1 MKDSNNQNNCE
12 DFEILLDEF
21 IDGEISASDREALE
35 KHLST
40 CTSCKRD
47 LEETLNLS
55 KSVSYLSKEMAAS
68 PDIWKRI
75 EHKISPQEK
84 GTTKRSSNIF
94 SINQKPRSQRSIY
107 EQHTYSGRILKYSVI
122 TLIAAMILIA
132 ILPSFFRER
141 GHQSTG
147 FSYPFWPVIQ
157 LKGLTTVNSRIV
169 NGRDSIKLGEWIE
182 TKDSGKAMLQ
192 IPGVGS
198 IILEP
203 NTKVKIVKT
212 DTGEQRI
219 SLEYGTINANITTKP
234 GTFIVDSRSAEAI
247 DLGCAYTYSIDTGG
261 NGLIYVKSG
270 MVEMNHDGRKSL
282 VPAGKFCIT
291 KTGFGPGTPYR
302 ENTSP
307 ELKDALLKYD
317 FGNGG
322 HESVNTILKH
332 ATKGDAITLLNL
344 LPKVDEENRS
354 KVYERVSHFV
364 PPPKEYRYE
373 YDSIPKMEYKDL
385 HEWINK
391 ITKEVNEEIRT
402 QMKDLQKEIQENIQN
417 NMNENLGNIIDNE
430 KLQKEIQENIQK
442 HMEAL
447 QDLPQR
453 IEIPNELMQKEME
466 KMQEKLN
473 KFDSDKFDKE
483 MEKLGEK
490 MEKMGNYWE
499 EQGRQWEFDERN
511 QEREQEMEQRQQ
523 ELQERQQE
531 RMQEM
536 QERQQELEQRQQE
549 RQQELEQRLNEQDLE
564 RQKELQQQQME
575 REQELKQQEKEREKE
590 LKQQDKERQQELKK
604 ENQNYK
610 QNEKNKDQDRDNNDD
625 QDKD

>member
-1 MKDSNNQNNCE
+1 MKDSNNKNICE
-12 DFEILLDEF
+12 EFEILLDEY
-21 IDGEISASDREALE
+21 IDGEISASDKEALE
-35 KHLST
+35 KHLSM

-55 KSVSYLSKEMAAS
+55 KNVSSLSKEMAPS
-68 PDIWKRI
+68 PDIWNRI
-75 EHKISPQEK
+75 EHRISPQEK
-84 GTTKRSSNIF
+84 RADKRPHNIF
-94 SINQKPRSQRSIY
+94 SINQKPKLHKTKY
-107 EQHTYSGRILKYSVI
+107 EQSSYKGRILKYSVI
-122 TLIAAMILIA
+122 TLVAAMILIA

-157 LKGLTTVNSRIV
+157 LKGLTTINSRIV

-219 SLEYGTINANITTKP
+219 GLEYGTINANISTKP

-270 MVEMNHDGRKSL
+270 MVEMDHDGRKSL

-291 KTGFGPGTPYR
+291 KSGFGPGTPYR

-307 ELKDALLKYD
+307 ELKDALMKYD

-364 PPPKEYRYE
+364 PPPKEYKYQ

-402 QMKDLQKEIQENIQN
+402 HMKELQEDIKENIQMN
-417 NMNENLGNIIDNE
+417 LNENLGNIIDNE

-447 QDLPQR
+447 QDLPEK

-466 KMQEKLN
+466 KMQEKLS
-473 KFDSDKFDKE
+473 KFDSEKFEKE

-490 MEKMGNYWE
+490 MEKMGKSWE
-499 EQGRQWEFDERN
+499 EKGREWEQDQRE
-511 QEREQEMEQRQQ
+511 QEREYEMEQ
-523 ELQERQQE
+523 
-531 RMQEM
+531 
-536 QERQQELEQRQQE
+536 RQQELEQRQQE
-549 RQQELEQRLNEQDLE
+549 REQEMQQRENELQQRLDE
-564 RQKELQQQQME
+564 RQQELQQQQKE
-575 REQELKQQEKEREKE
+575 REQELQQRQKERDEE
-590 LKQQDKERQQELKK
+590 LKQQDKERQEELKK
-604 ENQNYK
+604 ENQNY
-610 QNEKNKDQDRDNNDD
+610 EKDKDKNDN

>member
-1 MKDSNNQNNCE
+1 MKDNNQNNCE
-12 DFEILLDEF
+12 DFEILLDEY
-21 IDGEISASDREALE
+21 IDGEISASDKEALE
-35 KHLST
+35 NHLST
-40 CTSCKRD
+40 CTFCKRD

-55 KSVSYLSKEMAAS
+55 KSASYLSKEMVPS
-68 PDIWKRI
+68 QDIWNRI
-75 EHKISPQEK
+75 EHKISPQM
-84 GTTKRSSNIF
+84 KRSEKKLHNIF
-94 SINQKPRSQRSIY
+94 SINQKPKPYKTKY
-107 EQHTYSGRILKYSVI
+107 EQSSYKGRILKYSVI
-122 TLIAAMILIA
+122 TLVAAMILIA

-157 LKGLTTVNSRIV
+157 LKGLTTINSRIV
-169 NGRDSIKLGEWIE
+169 NGTDSIKIGEWIE

-198 IILEP
+198 VILEP
-203 NTKVKIVKT
+203 NTKVRIVKT

-219 SLEYGTINANITTKP
+219 GLEYGTINANINTKP
-234 GTFIVDSRSAEAI
+234 GTFIVDSKSSEAI
-247 DLGCAYTYSIDTGG
+247 DLGCAYTFSVDTGG
-261 NGLIYVKSG
+261 NGLIYVKAG

-291 KTGFGPGTPYR
+291 KTGIGPGTPYR

-317 FGNGG
+317 FGKGG
-322 HESVNTILKH
+322 DESVNIILKH

-354 KVYERVSHFV
+354 KVYERVLHFV

-385 HEWINK
+385 HKWIDK
-391 ITKEVNEEIRT
+391 ITEEVNKEIRT
-402 QMKDLQKEIQENIQN
+402 QMKDLQEEIQENIQN
-417 NMNENLGNIIDNE
+417 NMSENLGNIIDNE
-430 KLQKEIQENIQK
+430 KLQIEIQENIQK

-447 QDLPQR
+447 QDLPER

-466 KMQEKLN
+466 KMQEKLS
-473 KFDSDKFDKE
+473 KFDSEKFEKE
-483 MEKLGEK
+483 MEKLGEN
-490 MEKMGNYWE
+490 MEKMGKSWE
-499 EQGRQWEFDERN
+499 EKGREWEQDQRE
-511 QEREQEMEQRQQ
+511 QEREEEMEQRQQ
-523 ELQERQQE
+523 ELEQRQQE

-549 RQQELEQRLNEQDLE
+549 RQQELEQRL
-564 RQKELQQQQME
+564 K
-575 REQELKQQEKEREKE
+575 EQELER
-590 LKQQDKERQQELKK
+590 
-604 ENQNYK
+604 
-610 QNEKNKDQDRDNNDD
+610 
-625 QDKD
+625 